1 MSQREKKKKARKLEE
16 KGKKKKN
23 QNKTRKAQA
32 RGERKPLSTALRTDG
47 GKFMHPIIFYLPGK
61 RSRR

>member
-16 KGKKKKN
+16 KGKKKKT
-23 QNKTRKAQA
+23 QNKTGKAQA

>member
-1 MSQREKKKKARKLEE
+1 MSQREKKKQENWRKKE
-16 KGKKKKN
+16 KKP

>member
-16 KGKKKKN
+16 KGKKKN
-23 QNKTRKAQA
+23 PQNKTRKAQA

>member
-1 MSQREKKKKARKLEE
+1 MSQREKKKKQENWRKKE
-16 KGKKKKN
+16 KKKKP